1 MPSGVPSAVL
11 FAILIGVALLALVP
25 ALISRGDSV
34 TVAQQEL
41 DASSM
46 RVLDRG
52 NGSTATAEPVPD
64 TEKASKV
71 DVVAKQD
78 SHLDPLENQAQRKR
92 ALEFVEKLA
101 RTTTIDAVVQ
111 REVVA
116 WLAAPAQRRGAPSDR
131 VRWLLAAGDKEPF
144 QRAEAWLVRSIVRP
158 RPRLVAPM
166 DMPASPQPT
175 PSTSHASHRRAA

>member
-52 NGSTATAEPVPD
+52 NGSTVTAEPVPD
-64 TEKASKV
+64 DAGKASEV
-71 DVVAKQD
+71 DVVARQD
-78 SHLDPLENQAQRKR
+78 SPPENQSQRKR

-158 RPRLVAPM
+158 RPRLVAPI
-166 DMPASPQPT
+166 DMPSSPQAF
-175 PSTSHASHRRAA
+175 PSTSNAPHRRAA